1 MALWSYTNDACMHGT
16 NQRMLGYVR
25 EHYKHYII
33 ECEIKPSKLT
43 S

>member
-1 MALWSYTNDACMHGT
+1 MHETNQCMH
-16 NQRMLGYVR
+16 GYVR

-43 S
+43 LASPPKLG